1 MIRAFKRQEK
11 TMMNVHKK
19 LFLAPRFE
27 NIPAGLRELPWAVW
41 IAEPR
46 AGKPGKFD
54 KAPRSPETGNK
65 IGTNKP
71 HLFGT
76 FDQAMASYEAGGY
89 TGVGVL
95 LTGDGLIGV
104 DIDDVDQ
111 TVTDKPEVESW
122 INATLKAN
130 AYCEYSPSNTGLRLF
145 MLGDPLPDTVGRKH
159 GHLEIYDDVRFLTV
173 TGHLVPNGGDHA

>member
-1 MIRAFKRQEK
+1 MRPYED
-11 TMMNVHKK
+11 
-19 LFLAPRFE
+19 LFLAPIIE
-27 NIPAGLRELPWAVW
+27 NIPDGLKTQPFAVW

-46 AGKPGKFD
+46 AGKPGKYN
-54 KAPRSPETGNK
+54 KAPRSPETGHK

-76 FDQAMASYEAGGY
+76 YDQAVAAYETGKY
-89 TGVGVL
+89 TGIGVL

-111 TVTDKPEVESW
+111 TFADRPEV
-122 INATLKAN
+122 KAWVHDAIKAD
-130 AYCEYSPSNTGLRLF
+130 AYCETSPSGTGLRLF
-145 MLGDPLPDTVGRKH
+145 MLGDPLPDTVMRKH

-173 TGHLVPNGGDHA
+173 TGHLVNKGGDHA